1 MSRFSVFNFNI
12 WFSLFSRQSG
22 QRVGDYLDKIIPIII
37 NYSNVEGDDELRETC
52 IQVNIECTF

>member
-1 MSRFSVFNFNI
+1 MFD
-12 WFSLFSRQSG
+12 FSLFSRQSG

-52 IQVNIECTF
+52 IQVNVEYNF